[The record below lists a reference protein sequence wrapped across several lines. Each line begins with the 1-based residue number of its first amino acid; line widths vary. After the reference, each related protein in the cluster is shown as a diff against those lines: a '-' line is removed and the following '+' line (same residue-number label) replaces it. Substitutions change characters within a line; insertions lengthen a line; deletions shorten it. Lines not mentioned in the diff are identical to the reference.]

1 MSNFVKRYRFWLRN
15 GFDVLE
21 AAMQA
26 HRIKDEN
33 FYKQQRRMKHILNS
47 LIGEKNE
54 HILLLNRS
62 NHDKPSQCWLQRI

>member
-33 FYKQQRRMKHILNS
+33 FYKQQRRMKHVFNKS
-47 LIGEKNE
+47 
-54 HILLLNRS
+54 R
-62 NHDKPSQCWLQRI
+62 